1 MFLDFIISTEENI
14 MSTMFIDNDQSTT
27 FISEEK
33 STGMYV
39 LLNVHLFF
47 FSWYLINNNSRKVI
61 FKIFSKYIILSLFLT
76 RHLTFVIC
84 CEPLNL
90 TLETFWRYGRYYLSS
105 EFHCHLKGNLIFF
118 QFQMFN
124 IWSVYMEVCLSLWIG
139 RFRLVGLVYGV

>member
-14 MSTMFIDNDQSTT
+14 ISEEKSTFV
-27 FISEEK
+27 SEEK
-33 STGMYV
+33 STGMYFFINYV
-39 LLNVHLFF
+39 HITFTYFLNWF
-47 FSWYLINNNSRKVI
+47 LINNGNRKVS

-76 RHLTFVIC
+76 RHLTFDIC

-105 EFHCHLKGNLIFF
+105 EFHCHLKCNLIFF

-124 IWSVYMEVCLSLWIG
+124 IWSVYMEVCLFLWIG